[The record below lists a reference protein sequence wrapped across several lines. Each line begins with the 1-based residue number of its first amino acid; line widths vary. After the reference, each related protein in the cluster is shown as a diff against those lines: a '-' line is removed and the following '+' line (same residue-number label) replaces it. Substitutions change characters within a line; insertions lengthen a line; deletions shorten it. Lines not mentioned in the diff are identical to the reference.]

1 MRELI
6 MCHRGDQRRSDA
18 IRGDQRRT
26 EERWEE
32 ASVASVATCIWD
44 EINDGEVHPGRDC
57 IWDEIDDG
65 EVKDSG
71 PLLKANSEPSSISV
85 SSRARSTIAADER
98 GSWGSN

>member
-1 MRELI
+1 V
-6 MCHRGDQRRSDA
+6 
-18 IRGDQRRT
+18 
-26 EERWEE
+26 

-44 EINDGEVHPGRDC
+44 EINEGEVHPGRDC

-98 GSWGSN
+98 GSWGGN